1 MESKKITT
9 GEVKSKAIHRY
20 ARITPQKA
28 RRVAKLIVGKEAGAA
43 TVMLKFM
50 PYRGAKLVNKILK
63 SAMAN
68 AEQQNA
74 AEPEKMKLVNV
85 LVDQGPVM
93 KRMMPRAMGR
103 ANIIKKKTSHITV
116 VLSE

>member
-1 MESKKITT
+1 MTV
-9 GEVKSKAIHRY
+9 VKSKATHRY

-28 RRVAKLIVGKEAGAA
+28 RRVARLIVGKDAATA

-50 PYRGAKLVNKILK
+50 PYRGAKLVSKILK

-68 AEQQNA
+68 AEQKNA
-74 AEPEKMKLVNV
+74 AEPEKMRLENI
-85 LVDQGPVM
+85 LVDQGPM
-93 KRMMPRAMGR
+93 MRRMIPRAMGR